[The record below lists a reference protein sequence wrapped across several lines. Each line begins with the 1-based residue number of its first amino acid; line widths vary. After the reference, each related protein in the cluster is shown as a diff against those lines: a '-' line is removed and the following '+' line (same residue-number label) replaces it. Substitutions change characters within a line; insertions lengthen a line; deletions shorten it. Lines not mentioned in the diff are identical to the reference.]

1 VITVEGLP
9 ELSAKLTELG
19 VVKIPL
25 AMRRVTVAG
34 AKPLRAAIRTAASG
48 MFVGQSDQTPGGLL
62 KGIRYKQVRGS
73 KGMEYVI
80 GPFGAGT
87 AHRALVIGGHEVV
100 GHAPNLTHTGKRT
113 TPRPFVEEGRN
124 AAQGTALAAIE
135 VAAKAAIETATKL

>member
-1 VITVEGLP
+1 MITIEGQAI
-9 ELSAKLTELG
+9 LSAKLTELG

-25 AMRRVTVAG
+25 AMRKVTVAG
-34 AKPLRAAIRTAASG
+34 AKPLRAAIRTAAAG

-62 KGIRYKQVRGS
+62 KGIRYKQTRGS
-73 KGMEYVI
+73 KGLGYII

-100 GHAPNLTHTGKRT
+100 GHAPNLTHTGKQT

-124 AAQGTALAAIE
+124 AAQGAALAAIA
-135 VAAKAAIETATKL
+135 VAAAAAIDEAAKL